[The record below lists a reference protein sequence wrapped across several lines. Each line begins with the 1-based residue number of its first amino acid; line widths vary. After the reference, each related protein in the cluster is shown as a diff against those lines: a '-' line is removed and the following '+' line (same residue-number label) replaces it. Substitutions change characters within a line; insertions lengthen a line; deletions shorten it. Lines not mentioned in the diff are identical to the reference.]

1 MIDHTLLDAYTA
13 ADGDPTRLPADLQH
27 LAGERWTRVDELL
40 LDLHMLRHGY
50 VSEGYERHL
59 DRMIAEDCA
68 DASVA
73 DRLRAMR

>member
-1 MIDHTLLDAYTA
+1 MIDHTLLDAYEA
-13 ADGDPTRLPADLQH
+13 AGGDPARLSADQRH

-40 LDLHMLRHGY
+40 LDLHMLRYGY
-50 VSEGYERHL
+50 VNEGYERHL

-73 DRLRAMR
+73 ERLRAMR